1 MEKFD
6 SKSTLD
12 KMIASINKYADKRD
26 DYDESSGLKIAK
38 KVKFAMQG
46 ASTLNLDPNMAA
58 QIIIGEGLSHLAY
71 GKLGEDYLKRIDPK
85 FSIEDYT
92 SRLINGILHGES
104 KVVVDEIVSGVN
116 RYRRRE

>member
-38 KVKFAMQG
+38 KVK
-46 ASTLNLDPNMAA
+46 
-58 QIIIGEGLSHLAY
+58 Y
-71 GKLGEDYLKRIDPK
+71 
-85 FSIEDYT
+85 
-92 SRLINGILHGES
+92 
-104 KVVVDEIVSGVN
+104 
-116 RYRRRE
+116 